1 MATLRIISLFF
12 IFTLLCLA
20 AGCATTT
27 KNLSTWKDPS
37 FNKAGFSNVVVIC
50 AAANEG
56 NRRIFED
63 EFVRQLQKNNIN
75 ATASYTMF
83 TLNDGK
89 DGDAVKELIKK
100 RGFDS
105 VLVGRMVD
113 KTTEMKYYP
122 PTVTYTGPPR
132 AYYGGWYNYYHM
144 GYSYSTTPG
153 HTSTQDI
160 VKLECNVYDT
170 ATEKL
175 VFSSLSSTTITRGS
189 KTKVDSVVKVILNNI
204 LK

>member
-1 MATLRIISLFF
+1 MIKLRLIPAFLIFSLLFF
-12 IFTLLCLA
+12 A

-27 KNLSTWKDPS
+27 KTLETWRDPA
-37 FNKAGFSNVVVIC
+37 FNKTSFTNVVVIC

-75 ATASYTMF
+75 ATPSYSLF
-83 TLNDGK
+83 TLDEGK
-89 DGDAVKELIKK
+89 DRDAVKALIEKK
-100 RGFDS
+100 GFDS
-105 VLVGRMVD
+105 VIVGRMVD

-153 HTSTQDI
+153 HTSTRDI

-189 KTKVDSVVKVILNNI
+189 KTSVDSIVKVILNNI